1 MDNSLQ
7 IVNTNREIQ
16 ERADKIRACRNI
28 NLTVRA

>member
-7 IVNTNREIQ
+7 IVNPNREMQ
-16 ERADKIRACRNI
+16 ECADKIQACRNI